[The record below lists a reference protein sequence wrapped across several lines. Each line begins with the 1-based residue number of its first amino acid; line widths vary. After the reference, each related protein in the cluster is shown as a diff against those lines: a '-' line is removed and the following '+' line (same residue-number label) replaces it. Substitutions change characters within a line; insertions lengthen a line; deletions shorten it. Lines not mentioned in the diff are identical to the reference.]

1 MTKAAYYTIVT
12 AGLIIA
18 SQHNFKVMEFILC
31 VLLAGGFAW
40 EVYKNAKKTSNQND

>member
-1 MTKAAYYTIVT
+1 MTKAAYFSLVT

-18 SQHNFKVMEFILC
+18 AQHNFKIVEFILC

-40 EVYKNAKKTSNQND
+40 EVYKDAKKASNQND